1 MVDVSAIT
9 LQVVC
14 IAAVFALMKVKDQG
28 KEEIGREE
36 TDKGTDLDED
46 TGKGKGISGISN
58 NSSETE

>member
-1 MVDVSAIT
+1 
-9 LQVVC
+9 
-14 IAAVFALMKVKDQG
+14 MKVKDQG

-58 NSSETE
+58 SSDTE